1 MFLVKLESGTIGYTE
16 NAEFTMTYGGV
27 VCLEDAI
34 KGQLVTIHLY
44 NETGEIEYTENG
56 KLLEV
61 LK

>member
-1 MFLVKLESGTIGYTE
+1 MFLVKLESGIIGYTE
-16 NAEFTMTYGGV
+16 SVQFSVNYGGV

-34 KGQLVTIHLY
+34 KRQLLTIHLY
-44 NETGEIEYTENG
+44 NETGEIEYTETG